1 MTLTA
6 PERLE
11 ILELVAR
18 LDACATARDA
28 GAYAE
33 LFAEDGTLTGATG
46 TATGRAEIRDAVSAL
61 WAAEPRE
68 TQHLT
73 LNATID
79 ESGPEPRVTG
89 ISSIVTR
96 EPTPSVLG
104 SVAISQVVRRTA
116 DGWRIASRVSDDAP
130 PPDPAAAAA
139 DPPSERSRPAARG
152 PLPVRLSAPS
162 AGAVVRAVIILT
174 ACALVL
180 YVFWRVRVVI
190 RLVAISLFL
199 ALALIPVVDA
209 LATKIRVPRA
219 LIILMVYVVLIV
231 SVAVIGYV
239 VVPSLVKEV
248 GQLSHDAPRYAA
260 DLRQNGTFRHYDNRY
275 HITTKLVDDAR
286 RLPQLLGHLV
296 GPLKDV
302 TVQAASFIGQLVTVL
317 ALGFLLLLHGR
328 EYVGLGLSL
337 TGDRQVRYRQVVTDI
352 NKAVADYVL
361 GNIIISGLATIATW
375 IVLSILG
382 VPYALSLAF
391 VVGFFDLIPL
401 VGATLGAIVVAV
413 ATVGVDFPTATI
425 VWLAFIIVWQRFED
439 YVIQPLVY
447 GRTLRVNPIVTI
459 VSVLAGAAL
468 LGILGA
474 LLAIPTA
481 AAIQIVL
488 REWWANRQHPDPIP
502 TVAADTTRRRTGTGR
517 PGRLAQ
523 PRALDLVS
531 DGLRECVRAREER
544 VMPGIKLDDPG
555 AGSDA
560 PALHGCGG
568 GEVLGAD

>member
-1 MTLTA
+1 VTLTA
-6 PERLE
+6 AESLE

-18 LDACATARDA
+18 LDDCATARDA
-28 GAYAE
+28 SGYAA
-33 LFAEDGTLTGATG
+33 LFTEDGTITGAAAS
-46 TATGRAEIRDAVSAL
+46 ATGRTAIRDAVSAM
-61 WAAEPRE
+61 WAAEPPE
-68 TQHLT
+68 TLHLT

-79 ESGPEPRVTG
+79 DSGAEPNVT
-89 ISSIVTR
+89 SVMLIVTR
-96 EPTPSVLG
+96 GPAPRVLW
-104 SVAISQVVRRTA
+104 SAPVSQVVRRTA
-116 DGWRIASRVSDDAP
+116 DGWRIASRETHAAP
-130 PPDPAAAAA
+130 LAKPAAASPAPSLAA
-139 DPPSERSRPAARG
+139 GPQSALPGTSVSAGSFEEARPVARG

-162 AGAVVRAVIILT
+162 AGAVVRGVVILT

-180 YVFWRVRVVI
+180 YVIWRVRVVV
-190 RLVAISLFL
+190 RLIAISLFL

-219 LIILMVYVVLIV
+219 LIILVVYVVLIV

-248 GQLSHDAPRYAA
+248 GQISHDAPRYAA
-260 DLRQNGTFRHYDNRY
+260 DLRHNATFRRYDNRY
-275 HITTKLVDDAR
+275 HITTKIVDDAR
-286 RLPQLLGHLV
+286 RLPELLGHLV

-317 ALGFLLLLHGR
+317 ALAFLLLLHGR

-337 TGDRQVRYRQVVTDI
+337 TGERQERYRQVVTDI

-361 GNIIISGLATIATW
+361 GNMVISVLATIATW

-382 VPYALSLAF
+382 VPYALSLGF
-391 VVGFFDLIPL
+391 VVGFFDLLPL
-401 VGATLGAIVVAV
+401 VGATLGAIIVAV
-413 ATVGVDFPTATI
+413 ATVAVDFPTATI
-425 VWLAFIIVWQRFED
+425 VWVAFIIVWQRFED

-488 REWWANRQHPDPIP
+488 REWWANRQRPDP
-502 TVAADTTRRRTGTGR
+502 A
-517 PGRLAQ
+517 AQ
-523 PRALDLVS
+523 PPS
-531 DGLRECVRAREER
+531 TQRARG
-544 VMPGIKLDDPG
+544 PAHG
-555 AGSDA
+555 AT
-560 PALHGCGG
+560 
-568 GEVLGAD
+568 ADEPSGV